1 MSVTSLARMFLR
13 AAVASSSQPLVNG
26 GDTEVV
32 NTGRIDGL
40 DLPVYNQPQH
50 FHSRLVIQT
59 IGWVIG

>member
-1 MSVTSLARMFLR
+1 MLVAFLRGLFLR
-13 AAVASSSQPLVNG
+13 AVTSSSQPLVNG

-50 FHSRLVIQT
+50 FHSRIVIQT
-59 IGWVIG
+59 IGWVIR